1 MASHGSP
8 SSPSADQI
16 ALLREFAW
24 DTHRQIVGVNK
35 NGVLSLKLN
44 LAPWAVALIREIE

>member
-1 MASHGSP
+1 MASRWKP
-8 SSPSADQI
+8 FLPI
-16 ALLREFAW
+16 PALLREFAW
-24 DTHRQIVGVNK
+24 GAHRQIVGVNK